1 MTKQELLQFL
11 AAQGWK
17 ECAAKDLVSSGLINW
32 TLPLGEWRKSF
43 VGVFCSRQP
52 ERLGVL
58 RYLAASLGKTPK
70 WSDFTKPNMADF
82 VRFLTS
88 HTSRNSAKTYV
99 AIVKGILN
107 VYEENLPSSGVTKV
121 MSVKGEPSQHV
132 ALTEEEVERIHRYQP
147 KSETE
152 SDIKRAFML
161 ECLCG
166 ARSCDVAT
174 LSESNIKDGWLT
186 YISQKTKTETSVPVH
201 RLLLQYLSMPAGKP
215 HVRSVVCDTI
225 KRICRSVG
233 ITSVVRIFTHGKWVE
248 IPKCELVG
256 SHTARRSFATQLA
269 LRGVPVPTIS
279 KLMGHSNTKMTS
291 RYICID
297 RSDIGDTAMAF
308 FN

>member
-1 MTKQELLQFL
+1 MEKQSLLDYL

-17 ECAAKDLVSSGLINW
+17 KCAANDLVSSGLIDWN
-32 TLPLGEWRKSF
+32 LSLDEWRKSF

-52 ERLGVL
+52 ERSGLL
-58 RYLAASLGKTPK
+58 KHIARFLGKTPE
-70 WSDFTKPNMADF
+70 WSDFTKPNMAEF
-82 VRFLTS
+82 VRYLPKQT
-88 HTSRNSAKTYV
+88 TQNTARTYSA
-99 AIVKGILN
+99 ILKGIFN
-107 VYEENLPSSGVTKV
+107 IYEEYLPADGVTKV
-121 MSVKGEPSQHV
+121 MNVKAEPSQHI
-132 ALTEEEVERIHRYQP
+132 ALTEKEVEQIHLYQP
-147 KSETE
+147 KSRTE

-161 ECLCG
+161 ECLSG
-166 ARSCDVAT
+166 ARSCDIAT

-201 RLLLQYLSMPAGKP
+201 RLLMQYLSMPVGKS
-215 HVRSVVCDTI
+215 HTRGVVCDTI

-233 ITSVVRIFTHGKWVE
+233 ITAVVRVFTHGKWVE
-248 IPKCELVG
+248 KPKCELVG

-297 RSDIGDTAMAF
+297 RSEIGDTAMAF